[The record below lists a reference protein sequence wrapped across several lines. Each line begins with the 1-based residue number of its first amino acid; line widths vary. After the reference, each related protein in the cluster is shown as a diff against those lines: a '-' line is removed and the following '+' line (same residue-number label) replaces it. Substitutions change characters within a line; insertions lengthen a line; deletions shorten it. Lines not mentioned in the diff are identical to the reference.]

1 MVSNIR
7 SQGFCGCGEK
17 GVYRFMG
24 MFSHYHLCDD
34 CMQGYERYLDITGNA
49 PKPYM
54 KETDEMA
61 KIPKSYRLEEERVTE
76 LEALVVHY
84 KEKLSEQAGVNV
96 QVSAG
101 MVLEILIK
109 EKFNHV
115 EGVARITAEL
125 KEEMANGD
133 GQK

>member
-1 MVSNIR
+1 
-7 SQGFCGCGEK
+7 
-17 GVYRFMG
+17 
-24 MFSHYHLCDD
+24 
-34 CMQGYERYLDITGNA
+34 MQGYERYLEITGNA

-84 KEKLSEQAGVNV
+84 KEQLSEQAGVNV

-101 MVLEILIK
+101 MVLEMLIK
-109 EKFNHV
+109 EKFNHL

-125 KEEMANGD
+125 KDEIANG
-133 GQK
+133 KEKES